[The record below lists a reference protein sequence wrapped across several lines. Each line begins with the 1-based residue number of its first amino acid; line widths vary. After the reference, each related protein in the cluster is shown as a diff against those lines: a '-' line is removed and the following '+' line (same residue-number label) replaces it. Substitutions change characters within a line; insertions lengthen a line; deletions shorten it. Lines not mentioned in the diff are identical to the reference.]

1 MSYSTARLLLE
12 NTVTR
17 IDGAYAPSTIRAYRC
32 DFAEFIGFCEEDD
45 SQALPA
51 EPETLARFITK
62 LSNSGRTSASIRRAV
77 AGIGTI
83 HRLNRFVDPSKDPD
97 VILEMKR
104 MHRKLG
110 RAAHQAQGI
119 TFELLE
125 KLLGATDE
133 TIHGIR
139 NRALLL
145 VAYDTLCR
153 RSELVSLQIQDVKT
167 SIKDEVEHTTI
178 FLRRSKTDQEATGR
192 WLHLSERAQIALRAW
207 LKTVGEA
214 SGPLFR
220 GVTKAQKITKGLGSG
235 QVNRIYKK
243 AARIAKLDENLIQ
256 RISGHSCRVGAA
268 QDLVNSG
275 ASMPIIMQKGRW
287 SKTDTVM
294 RYVEHI
300 SYAA

>member
-1 MSYSTARLLLE
+1 MG
-12 NTVTR
+12 VTH
-17 IDGAYAPSTIRAYRC
+17 
-32 DFAEFIGFCEEDD
+32 
-45 SQALPA
+45 
-51 EPETLARFITK
+51 K
-62 LSNSGRTSASIRRAV
+62 
-77 AGIGTI
+77 
-83 HRLNRFVDPSKDPD
+83 K
-97 VILEMKR
+97 M
-104 MHRKLG
+104 

-125 KLLGATDE
+125 KLLSATDE
-133 TIHGIR
+133 TINGIR

-145 VAYDTLCR
+145 VAYDTLYR

-167 SIKDEVEHTTI
+167 TLKDEVEHTTI

-192 WLHLSERAQIALRAW
+192 WLHLGERAQIALRAW
-207 LKTVGEA
+207 LKAVGET

-220 GVTKAQKITKGLGSG
+220 GVTNAQKITKGLGSG
-235 QVNRIYKK
+235 QVNSIYKK
-243 AARIAKLDENLIQ
+243 TARIAKLNENLIQ

-268 QDLVNSG
+268 QDLVNSE

-300 SYAA
+300 NYAA